1 VQRGA
6 RESTATP
13 VLALEKS
20 DKCLKVDRRRESAIV
35 RSLVRAAFGTLLIE
49 LIRDL
54 HRQMS
59 ERDNESFDLDDE
71 FLSGP
76 TEDGTDY
83 DRLLDRVDKRVR
95 NQGKRGKAAWSRL
108 EEVLADKK
116 LEKDLKDF
124 DDEL

>member
-1 VQRGA
+1 V
-6 RESTATP
+6 ATP
-13 VLALEKS
+13 ALALEKS
-20 DKCLKVDRRRESAIV
+20 EECLKVDRRRESAIV
-35 RSLVRAAFGTLLIE
+35 RSLARAPLGTLLIE

-54 HRQMS
+54 RRQMS

>member
-1 VQRGA
+1 
-6 RESTATP
+6 
-13 VLALEKS
+13 
-20 DKCLKVDRRRESAIV
+20 
-35 RSLVRAAFGTLLIE
+35 
-49 LIRDL
+49 
-54 HRQMS
+54 MS
-59 ERDNESFDLDDE
+59 ERDNGTFDLDDE
-71 FLSGP
+71 FLNGAAP
-76 TEDGTDY
+76 EDGTDY